1 MTEPT
6 RAVFLSYASQ
16 DAEAVK
22 RISDALRAG
31 GIEVWFDQS
40 ELRGGDVWDH
50 KIRQQIR
57 DCALFVP
64 VISVNTAARH
74 EGYFRLE
81 WDLAD
86 QRTHMIARDRAFI
99 VPVCIDGAPAS
110 GADVPESFVRA
121 QWTRLPAGAAPPGFV
136 QRVATLLSPH
146 THVAAAPTQLS
157 AGAASSALLSWRSQS
172 ALLLIAAVTIIGGY
186 FAIDKLVLTK
196 HVAGTGQAS
205 AQTAQVIEPLQS
217 AIPPENSIAV
227 LPFVDMS
234 ERKDQE
240 YFSDG
245 LTEELIDL
253 LSRDTDL
260 KVPARTSSFYFKGK
274 QTAIAQIA
282 RTLAVR
288 YLLEGSVRKSERKLR
303 VTAQL
308 VRASDGYHLW
318 SDSYDREL
326 KDIFKVQDEIA
337 NAVVSVLKVK
347 LSVTPTTLA
356 EGRTSSPEAH
366 DQFLVGRQFVARTG
380 PENWQHAVAAF
391 RKAIAL
397 DPSFAA
403 AHVGLAEA
411 QYLLELDDSRLT
423 PAAFKQI
430 LARLDRAIDLAPN
443 FAGGYSERGVDL
455 LETAGDLKGAQ
466 ADLARALALD
476 PGDSANQRRY
486 GVLQRCLGNV
496 EEAIEYGTKAT
507 DLDPL
512 DVYAWFH
519 LGESLAASGRYSE
532 ARAAYSRAIQL
543 SPDAAINDPSDAHTG
558 LLMIQ
563 LLQGRPDEVLRSLDI
578 VADPAARLVYQA
590 MAEFTLGH
598 ESESRRAVASLV
610 QKAQPPD
617 YANVARVYAWRGDK
631 QQALTWLERS
641 ATYQKDDLACAQADP
656 VFRLLNDDTGLR
668 ALQRALGTRK

>member
-1 MTEPT
+1 MTELA

-16 DAEAVK
+16 DAEAAK
-22 RISDALRAG
+22 RICDALRAAD
-31 GIEVWFDQS
+31 IEVWFDQS

-57 DCALFVP
+57 ECALFVP

-110 GADVPESFVRA
+110 GTDVPESFARA
-121 QWTRLPAGAAPPGFV
+121 QWTRLPAGAAPPEFV

-146 THVAAAPTQLS
+146 TQVAAAAQLS
-157 AGAASSALLSWRSQS
+157 AGAVSRAVLSWRSRS
-172 ALLLIAAVTIIGGY
+172 ALLLIAAATIIGGY

-196 HVAGTGQAS
+196 SVARTGQAATRP
-205 AQTAQVIEPLQS
+205 AQAIEPRQS

-234 ERKDQE
+234 ERKDQQ

-245 LTEELIDL
+245 LSEELIDL
-253 LSRDTDL
+253 LSRDADL
-260 KVPARTSSFYFKGK
+260 KVPASTSSFYFKDK
-274 QTAIAQIA
+274 QTTIAQIA

-288 YLLEGSVRKSERKLR
+288 YLLEGSVRKSEGKLR
-303 VTAQL
+303 ITAQL

-318 SDSYDREL
+318 SNSYDREL

-337 NAVVSVLKVK
+337 NAVVSVLKLK
-347 LSVTPTTLA
+347 LSVPPTA
-356 EGRTSSPEAH
+356 PAGSRTSSPEAY
-366 DQFLVGRQFVARTG
+366 DQFLIGRQFVARTG
-380 PENWQHAVAAF
+380 PANLQHAIAAF
-391 RKAIAL
+391 QNAIAL
-397 DPSFAA
+397 DPSFSAA
-403 AHVGLAEA
+403 QVGLAEA
-411 QYLLELDDSRLT
+411 QYLLELDANRLT

-430 LARLDRAIDLAPN
+430 LARLDRAIDLAPD

-486 GVLQRCLGNV
+486 GFLQRCRGNV
-496 EEAIEYGTKAT
+496 EEAIEHGTKAT

-512 DVYAWFH
+512 DVFAWLH

-532 ARAAYSRAIQL
+532 ARAAYAKAIQL

-558 LLMIQ
+558 LLMVQ
-563 LLQGRPDEVLRSLDI
+563 LLQGHPDEVLRSLDI
-578 VADPAARLVYQA
+578 VADPTARLVYQA

-598 ESESRRAVASLV
+598 ESESRRALASLV
-610 QKAQPPD
+610 QKAQPRD
-617 YANVARVYAWRGDK
+617 YANVARVYTWRGDK
-631 QQALTWLERS
+631 QQALAWLERG
-641 ATYQKDDLACAQADP
+641 AMYQKSDLACAQADP
-656 VFRLLNDDTGLR
+656 VFRLLNDDPGLR
-668 ALQRALGTRK
+668 ALQRAAGPQK